1 LLLNLKQEIGFA
13 QLTRMARILALDYGG
28 KRTGL
33 AATDTLQ
40 IIASPIGFVPTD
52 QLPQYLSEYFGKEEV
67 EEVVI
72 GYPTRLNGQPTDAT
86 PLVEAFVD
94 KFRQLFPSKRIVL
107 HPEQFTSQQASQAMV
122 LGGMKKK
129 DRRVKGHVDMISAT
143 LILQA
148 YLETKA

>member
-1 LLLNLKQEIGFA
+1 
-13 QLTRMARILALDYGG
+13 MARILALDYGG

-40 IIASPIGFVPTD
+40 IIASPIGYVPTEAL
-52 QLPQYLSEYFGKEEV
+52 QQYLSDYFNKEDV

-86 PLVEAFVD
+86 PLVEAFVE
-94 KFRQLFPSKRIVL
+94 KFRKVFPSKRLVL

-122 LGGMKKK
+122 SGGMKKK
-129 DRRVKGHVDMISAT
+129 DRRVKGNADMISAT

-148 YLETKA
+148 YLESKT